1 MGLFTIVL
9 LYLIDSTFI
18 ELGAYSYNP
27 LILSFSGISIFYL
40 LSSFPGG
47 ILLVYFYPKNKKMQV
62 PYILLTA
69 FIFVL
74 MELIMMW
81 AGCFQYIHWNTIKSF
96 LLNIFGFTVVIWFAE
111 WSGKA
116 GKENS

>member
-1 MGLFTIVL
+1 LEKLVTSSIPAA
-9 LYLIDSTFI
+9 ISC
-18 ELGAYSYNP
+18 P
-27 LILSFSGISIFYL
+27 L
-40 LSSFPGG
+40 
-47 ILLVYFYPKNKKMQV
+47 
-62 PYILLTA
+62 LLTA

>member
-1 MGLFTIVL
+1 MGPFSIVI

-18 ELGAYSYNP
+18 ELGAFSYSAQ
-27 LILSFSGISIFYL
+27 ILSLSGISIFYL

-47 ILLVYFYPKNKKMQV
+47 ILLVYYYPKNKKMQV
-62 PYILLTA
+62 PYILLAA
-69 FIFVL
+69 FIFLL

-81 AGCFQYIHWNTIKSF
+81 AGYFQYVHWNSLKSY
-96 LLNIFGFTVVIWFAE
+96 LLDIFGFTVVLWFAE

-116 GKENS
+116 GKGK